1 MNKIYQVEYTNGEN
15 DFDLECPTFEEADK
29 VAHELEEQGYE
40 VKITG
45 LRV

>member
-1 MNKIYQVEYTNGEN
+1 MNRKYLVEYTNGEQ

-29 VAHELEEQGYE
+29 VAHELEEQGYQ